1 MPSQSPKTS
10 IILYDDRLEL
20 KLDSSQ
26 DTIWA
31 SQGQIAELFDV
42 ERSVITKHI
51 RNIYKIGELE
61 EIWVCA
67 KFAHTANDGKTYQVQ
82 YYNLDMILSI
92 WYRVS
97 SSRATKF
104 RQWATNRLKEY
115 LINGYTINQNRLKE
129 LQKTIEL
136 ISLQKE
142 NPDLSLSETRW
153 LLDIISNYTESFLLL
168 DRFDSWDLS
177 GIGDDN
183 ITYTI
188 TYEDAK
194 NAIWQLRETLIDK
207 KEDTGLFWNEKD
219 DQFIGILR
227 SIIVTFDGKYLY
239 PTIEEQAAHLLY
251 FIIKDH
257 PFSDGNKRIGAFL
270 FIWFLEKNHH
280 RFRKNGAPKINE
292 SGLVALAI
300 LVATSPPTEKDIM
313 TKLIINLINHS

>member
-1 MPSQSPKTS
+1 MQSQNLKTS

-20 KLDSSQ
+20 RLDSSQ

-31 SQGQIAELFDV
+31 SLDEIAHIFGRDK
-42 ERSVITKHI
+42 SVISRHI
-51 RNIYKIGELE
+51 KNIFQENELDKNQ
-61 EIWVCA
+61 VVA
-67 KFAHTANDGKTYQVQ
+67 KNATTAKDGKIYQVD

-92 WYRVS
+92 GYRVNS
-97 SSRATKF
+97 KVATWF

-115 LINGYTINQNRLKE
+115 LIHGYTINHNRLKE

-142 NPDLSLSETRW
+142 NPDLSLAETRW

-177 GIGDDN
+177 GIWDDN

-194 NAIWQLRETLIDK
+194 NAILQLKETLIDK

-227 SIIVTFDGKYLY
+227 SIIVTFDGNTSIRRSKNRRLICYTSSSRIILFQMEISESVRFSLSGFWRK
-239 PTIEEQAAHLLY
+239 TIIVSGKMEHQKSMNRVSLLSL
-251 FIIKDH
+251 
-257 PFSDGNKRIGAFL
+257 FS
-270 FIWFLEKNHH
+270 
-280 RFRKNGAPKINE
+280 
-292 SGLVALAI
+292 
-300 LVATSPPTEKDIM
+300 
-313 TKLIINLINHS
+313 

>member
-1 MPSQSPKTS
+1 MQSQNPKTS
-10 IILYDDRLEL
+10 IILYDDWLEL
-20 KLDSSQ
+20 KLDASQ

-31 SQGQIAELFDV
+31 SQADIVQLFGIDQ
-42 ERSVITKHI
+42 SVVARHI
-51 RNIYKIGELE
+51 RNIFLTGEVDKE
-61 EIWVCA
+61 SNMQKMHI
-67 KFAHTANDGKTYQVQ
+67 ANSDKPVNFYS
-82 YYNLDMILSI
+82 LDIILAVG
-92 WYRVS
+92 YRTNS
-97 SSRATKF
+97 GQAIRF
-104 RQWATNRLKEY
+104 RQWSTSRLKEY
-115 LINGYTINQNRLKE
+115 LINGYTINHNRLKE

-142 NPDLSLSETRW
+142 NPNLSLSETRW

-188 TYEDAK
+188 TYDDAK
-194 NAIWQLRETLIDK
+194 NAISQLKEALIDK

-239 PTIEEQAAHLLY
+239 PTIEDQAAHLLY

-313 TKLIINLINHS
+313 TKLIVNLINHS

>member
-1 MPSQSPKTS
+1 MQSQNPKTS

-20 KLDSSQ
+20 RLDSSQ

-31 SQGQIAELFDV
+31 SLDEIAHIFGRDK
-42 ERSVITKHI
+42 SVISRHI
-51 RNIYKIGELE
+51 KNIFQENELDKNQ
-61 EIWVCA
+61 VVA
-67 KFAHTANDGKTYQVQ
+67 KNATTAKDGKIYQVD

-92 WYRVS
+92 GYRVNS
-97 SSRATKF
+97 KVATWF

-115 LINGYTINQNRLKE
+115 LIHGYTINHNRLKE

-168 DRFDSWDLS
+168 DRFDSGDLS

-194 NAIWQLRETLIDK
+194 NAISQLKETLIDK

>member
-1 MPSQSPKTS
+1 MQSQNPKTS
-10 IILYDDRLEL
+10 IILYDDWLEL
-20 KLDSSQ
+20 KLDASQ

-31 SQGQIAELFDV
+31 SQADIVQLFGIDQ
-42 ERSVITKHI
+42 SVVARHI
-51 RNIYKIGELE
+51 RNIFFTGEVDKE
-61 EIWVCA
+61 SNMQKMHI
-67 KFAHTANDGKTYQVQ
+67 ANSDKPVNFYS
-82 YYNLDMILSI
+82 LDIILAVG
-92 WYRVS
+92 YRTNS
-97 SSRATKF
+97 GQAIRF
-104 RQWATNRLKEY
+104 RQWSTTRLKEY
-115 LINGYTINQNRLKE
+115 LINGYTINHNRLKE

-142 NPDLSLSETRW
+142 NPNLSLSETRW

-194 NAIWQLRETLIDK
+194 NAISQLKETIIGK
-207 KEDTGLFWNEKD
+207 KEDNGLFWNEKD

>member
-1 MPSQSPKTS
+1 MQSQNPKTS
-10 IILYDDRLEL
+10 IILYDDWLEL

-31 SQGQIAELFDV
+31 SQADIVQLFGIDQ
-42 ERSVITKHI
+42 SVVARHI
-51 RNIYKIGELE
+51 RNIFLTGEVDKE
-61 EIWVCA
+61 SNMQKMHI
-67 KFAHTANDGKTYQVQ
+67 ANSDKPVNFYS
-82 YYNLDMILSI
+82 LDIILAVG
-92 WYRVS
+92 YRTNS
-97 SSRATKF
+97 GQAIRF
-104 RQWATNRLKEY
+104 RQWSTARLKEY
-115 LINGYTINQNRLKE
+115 LINGYTINHNRLKE

-142 NPDLSLSETRW
+142 NPDLSLAETRW

-177 GIGDDN
+177 GIWDDN

-194 NAIWQLRETLIDK
+194 NAILQLKETLIDK